1 MMIRAAC
8 ILVIAGIS
16 HIQIAAAFSTT
27 TSSTTSSVQALLSS
41 NREQIQ
47 SLKNVAKSIITDD
60 DDDDASV
67 ALPTNDVFYLRYLL
81 ETSYEN
87 DEERIEALKRNLE
100 WRKSDGKQIVMSAH
114 DAIKAA
120 RSDEN
125 SKKWNNKPV
134 EQAAPHSDRIGKYL
148 TSVQCITTS
157 LPSSNDLV
165 YIVRAGKIDDKAL
178 MSSVSVDEM
187 IEFFLYVK
195 EVNAAI
201 ADIRSVETD
210 SLIKVI
216 TCNDLSG
223 VKLVGG
229 SSDFR
234 SALSLSSKKAVE
246 LYPAL
251 SGRSLLLNLP
261 SLLGALV
268 KIFTPLFPDAVRK
281 RIRFEKCEPLKNV
294 DNLMQVVESGA
305 MRDEF
310 IEQIDMLSYG
320 E

>member
-1 MMIRAAC
+1 
-8 ILVIAGIS
+8 
-16 HIQIAAAFSTT
+16 
-27 TSSTTSSVQALLSS
+27 
-41 NREQIQ
+41 
-47 SLKNVAKSIITDD
+47 
-60 DDDDASV
+60 
-67 ALPTNDVFYLRYLL
+67 
-81 ETSYEN
+81 
-87 DEERIEALKRNLE
+87 
-100 WRKSDGKQIVMSAH
+100 
-114 DAIKAA
+114 
-120 RSDEN
+120 
-125 SKKWNNKPV
+125 
-134 EQAAPHSDRIGKYL
+134 
-148 TSVQCITTS
+148 
-157 LPSSNDLV
+157 
-165 YIVRAGKIDDKAL
+165 

-281 RIRFEKCEPLKNV
+281 RRIRFEKCEPLKNV

>member
-1 MMIRAAC
+1 MIRAAC
-8 ILVIAGIS
+8 ILVIASSIS
-16 HIQIAAAFSTT
+16 QIQIAAAFSTSQ
-27 TSSTTSSVQALLSS
+27 SSTSSVQALLSG
-41 NREQIQ
+41 NQEQIQ
-47 SLKNVAKSIITDD
+47 SLKNVAKSIIAD
-60 DDDDASV
+60 DDDDAAV
-67 ALPTNDVFYLRYLL
+67 VPTNDVFYLRYLL

-87 DEERIEALKRNLE
+87 DNERIEALKRNLE
-100 WRKSDGKQIVMSAH
+100 WRKSDGKHIVMSAH

-120 RSDEN
+120 RSGDEN

-195 EVNAAI
+195 EVNAAM

-268 KIFTPLFPDAVRK
+268 KLFTPLFPDAVRK

-294 DNLMQVVESGA
+294 DNLVQVVESGA
-305 MRDEF
+305 VREEF

>member
-1 MMIRAAC
+1 M
-8 ILVIAGIS
+8 S
-16 HIQIAAAFSTT
+16 SIAAAFSAPQA
-27 TSSTTSSVQALLSS
+27 STSVQALLST
-41 NREQIQ
+41 NQEQIQ
-47 SLKNVAKSIITDD
+47 SLKNVAQSISSNA
-60 DDDDASV
+60 DDDAAV
-67 ALPTNDVFYLRYLL
+67 IPTNDVFYLRYLL

-87 DEERIEALKRNLE
+87 DDERNEALKSNLQ
-100 WRKSDGKQIVMSAH
+100 WRQTDGRDIVTSAH
-114 DAIKAA
+114 AAILQAA
-120 RSDEN
+120 CGGSSEEDSN
-125 SKKWNNKPV
+125 KWNNKPV
-134 EQAAPHSDRIGKYL
+134 EQAAPHSDRISKYL

-157 LPSSNDLV
+157 LPSTNDLV

-187 IEFFLYVK
+187 IDFFLYVK
-195 EVNAAI
+195 EVHAAV
-201 ADIRSVETD
+201 ADMRSVETD
-210 SLIKVI
+210 SLINVI

-246 LYPAL
+246 LYPSL

-268 KIFTPLFPDAVRK
+268 KLFTPLFPEAVRK
-281 RIRFEKCEPLKNV
+281 RIRFEKCGPLKNV
-294 DNLMQVVESGA
+294 DDLIEIVGEGGA
-305 MRDEF
+305 VRDEF
-310 IEQIDMLSYG
+310 IKQIDTLAYG

>member
-1 MMIRAAC
+1 
-8 ILVIAGIS
+8 
-16 HIQIAAAFSTT
+16 
-27 TSSTTSSVQALLSS
+27 
-41 NREQIQ
+41 
-47 SLKNVAKSIITDD
+47 VAKSIITDD
-60 DDDDASV
+60 DDAAV
-67 ALPTNDVFYLRYLL
+67 VPTNDVFYLRYLL
-81 ETSYEN
+81 EKSYEN
-87 DEERIEALKRNLE
+87 DYERIEALKRNLE
-100 WRKSDGKQIVMSAH
+100 WRKSDGKHIVMSAH

-195 EVNAAI
+195 EVNAAM

>member
-1 MMIRAAC
+1 MIRAAC
-8 ILVIAGIS
+8 IILVIAGIS
-16 HIQIAAAFSTT
+16 QIQIAAAFSTSP
-27 TSSTTSSVQALLSS
+27 SSTSSVQALLSD
-41 NREQIQ
+41 NQEQIQ
-47 SLKNVAKSIITDD
+47 SLKTVAKSIIS
-60 DDDDASV
+60 DDDDAAV
-67 ALPTNDVFYLRYLL
+67 VPTNDVFYLRYLL

-87 DEERIEALKRNLE
+87 DNERIEALKRNLE
-100 WRKSDGKQIVMSAH
+100 WRKSDGKHIVMSAH

-120 RSDEN
+120 RSGEN

-195 EVNAAI
+195 EVNAAM

-229 SSDFR
+229 SSGFR

-281 RIRFEKCEPLKNV
+281 RIRFEKCGPLKNV
-294 DNLMQVVESGA
+294 DNLIQVVESGTV
-305 MRDEF
+305 RDEF

>member
-1 MMIRAAC
+1 MIRAAC
-8 ILVIAGIS
+8 ILVIAGSIS
-16 HIQIAAAFSTT
+16 QIQIAAAFSTSP
-27 TSSTTSSVQALLSS
+27 SSTSSVQALLSG
-41 NREQIQ
+41 NQEQIQ
-47 SLKNVAKSIITDD
+47 SLKNVAKSISTDD
-60 DDDDASV
+60 DDDAV
-67 ALPTNDVFYLRYLL
+67 VPTNDVFYLRYLL

-87 DEERIEALKRNLE
+87 DNERIEALKRNLE

-120 RSDEN
+120 RSGDEN

-268 KIFTPLFPDAVRK
+268 KLFTPLFPDAVRK
-281 RIRFEKCEPLKNV
+281 RIRFEKCRPLKNV
-294 DNLMQVVESGA
+294 DNLMQVVERGA
-305 MRDEF
+305 VRDEF